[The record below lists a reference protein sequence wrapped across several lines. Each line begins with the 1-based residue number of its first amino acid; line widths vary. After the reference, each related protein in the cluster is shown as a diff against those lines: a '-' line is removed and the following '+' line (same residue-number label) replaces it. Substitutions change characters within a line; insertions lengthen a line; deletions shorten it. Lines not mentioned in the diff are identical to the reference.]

1 MGKRFIKKAN
11 LSPMQVLVLSFL
23 GVISIGAFLLMLP
36 ISSQSGESTGF
47 INALFTSTS
56 AVCVTGLVVV
66 DTGTYWSTFGKT
78 IIMLLIQVGGLGFMT
93 MTTTVAI
100 LLGKKIGLKNR
111 ILMQEAL
118 NQFSLSGI
126 IRLTKY
132 VVYFTLAIEGVG
144 AVLLSFRFIPMFGAV
159 KGIYYSIFHSISAF
173 CNAGFDIMGNNQ
185 GLTGFAEDNYVTM
198 VIAILLIVGGL
209 GFAVLVDFV
218 RTREYKKM
226 SLHTRFV
233 LLITGLL
240 LLIGTVLMFALEYN
254 NTLADF
260 SIADKMTASFFLSA
274 SPRTAGFN
282 TVDLPSLTMPTKF
295 LTIILMFIGGSP
307 GSTAGGIKTTTFGM
321 MFLSILAVIRGE
333 EDIHF
338 MKRRISKQ
346 ILNKGL
352 AIIFIS
358 IFVLT
363 FMILALTITETGF
376 TMEQIMFE
384 AFSAFGTVGLSL
396 GITPYLSVVGKIL
409 VVALMFFGRVGP
421 LTIVLAISSKGD
433 KKPLLRYPEGKII
446 VG

>member
-23 GVISIGAFLLMLP
+23 GVILIGAFLLMLP

-185 GLTGFAEDNYVTM
+185 GLTGFAEDNYITM
-198 VIAILLIVGGL
+198 IIAILLIVGGL

-233 LLITGLL
+233 LLVTGLL